1 MVGQRVYQPRHDPW
15 HFHTFPPQPT
25 HLRQIKL
32 ISFPNISHWFDTIVL
47 WFIWQQH
54 YPTTCSRSHLI
65 TLWGIE
71 LAERFLC
78 KCPAG
83 STILTRNSCQ
93 TNSGDRKQPTCN
105 FYSSLAHFGPSHTFL
120 AVVSHPGKHYACL
133 LFEHVIC
140 FQWQSQCNVGL
151 WFGFLWWSKV
161 LLQFVV
167 FVIGPV
173 VGWILMQ
180 NSWLQKSTGQIFAIF
195 LITNFSGSAT

>member
-15 HFHTFPPQPT
+15 HFHTFPPQPS

-105 FYSSLAHFGPSHTFL
+105 FYSSLAHFGLSHTFL
-120 AVVSHPGKHYACL
+120 AFVSHQGKHDVLCL
-133 LFEHVIC
+133 FCYLNMSYVFSGRASAMLGFDLVFSGDQKFC
-140 FQWQSQCNVGL
+140 CNL
-151 WFGFLWWSKV
+151 WFLLLGLLWDGF
-161 LLQFVV
+161 
-167 FVIGPV
+167 
-173 VGWILMQ
+173 
-180 NSWLQKSTGQIFAIF
+180 
-195 LITNFSGSAT
+195 